1 MTDSHL
7 THGPPG
13 RLLTLAAD
21 LTGAETVEGAITRT
35 AEVVE
40 TVFDGSVASV
50 CTQDPATGTLTTHG
64 AAALSPDRGAAVPDR
79 ITDSLGGRTN
89 GGEGDRPADDPPEAT
104 VDTDPEG
111 PLHTEVVVPVGHNRV
126 LRVGATEPGELDET
140 AVATIEGVAA
150 TLEASLS
157 RIETSAP
164 EGIDCELA
172 RALFEQSGEATFVSD
187 SDGGVVAVNHA
198 AVTLTGRDRDTLL
211 ASELPAICADSAAE
225 TVRDHLES
233 TVTGGSEPF
242 TATIEHDRRAG
253 RTVEFTSQRVDVG
266 GTEYVRTT
274 AHEPSTGTHSGRSG
288 PQVEDDAV
296 ALHQLNEL
304 ASGSGEF
311 RQAVER
317 LLSLGCDRFGLDTG
331 ILSCVDGDDYEI
343 EAVVDAT
350 GTHEAGAVYDL
361 GETMC
366 AATLA
371 ADTNGSLAFADVA
384 DTEHRDHPAA
394 EDVRAYIAAP
404 VVVDGDTYGT
414 VNFSMGSPRGSAFSQ
429 REREFVALLAQWIGT
444 EVERRRRFEEL
455 ERYKTILEAV
465 DDPVYALDADGRFT
479 FVNSAAEREFG
490 YGESVLGKHPS
501 VGMEEPDVER
511 VRRQID
517 DLKTTDERS
526 KTAEFTLETA
536 DGEHRIVENRIALLG
551 DGEFRG
557 TAGVLR
563 DVTARKERQRQLE
576 LFQRAVEEAA
586 DGVAILEDGVY
597 TYVDDTHVEMYG
609 FDDTEQLLG
618 NGWQTLYDDDEIE
631 RLQAEAFP
639 ALEADGHWRGMVTG
653 SRPDGSTFP
662 AELSLTIVADG
673 RLVCTVRDETER
685 QERERELKLKERAM
699 DEASV
704 GIQITDATRA
714 DNPLIYVNEGF
725 ERITG
730 YTAAEAVGRNPRF
743 LQTDDVDPEQVA
755 TLRNAISAEEPVSLE
770 LRNARRDGTPYWSRV
785 SVTPVTD
792 EAGTVRNYI
801 GIQQDVTARRERS
814 QWLRSFLDRGP
825 LMFVET
831 RNVDGEAVVVSC
843 NDRLLTRLGYDRAE
857 VEGKPLASLYT
868 AESAAELEERG
879 YDAAL
884 AGEFGMDERTL
895 VTADGDRVHALL
907 RAVPQQDGTDGT
919 SALFVDITER
929 MRREASLEASE
940 RRYRSLVENIPNGA
954 VATFDADLRYDL
966 VAGELLS
973 AFGLDPD
980 DVSGATVGKLFEN
993 EEYELR
999 PRFRAALNGERT
1011 DRRVEIGDRTLRVH
1025 ITSITDDVGS
1035 SDARGLI
1042 LAQDVTEE
1050 VRRERELVEERE
1062 QFRLLTESVDEY
1074 AFLIVGDDGTVQTWN
1089 GGAGGLF
1096 AYDAETA
1103 IGMSVAELYPTADR
1117 ESALPER
1124 LRKQARIAGE
1134 SANEGWL
1141 RRGDGSE
1148 FYADTRYAP
1157 LEANDGQFRGYAL
1170 IVRDMTDR
1178 RRQRR
1183 RTEQFVEESDDVVTV
1198 VNTDGT
1204 IRYTSGSVNRVFG
1217 YDPADLV
1224 GENLF
1229 DQFHP
1234 DDRASTMEA
1243 FFDAVEDSDANVT
1256 TECRLRAADGGW
1268 RAVQGRYRNMLDDD
1282 AIDGILLYLRD
1293 ITEAKRRAER
1303 FEGIFNQ
1310 TFQFT
1315 GLLDPDGTVIE
1326 ANDTTLEFA
1335 GADRDT
1341 IVGRPLPDA
1350 PWWPDADAVA
1360 DIGHAIERGAN
1371 GEFVRY
1377 ETDIHG
1383 ASGLATVD
1391 LSVKPVTDD
1400 RGDVSLLVVEGRNI
1414 TAQKQRRQHLTVMQ
1428 RILRHNMRNDL
1439 TKVRGWAQVLC
1450 EEADPDTRAEH
1461 LERINRILDKWEA
1474 LTEKAAEIRQVLS
1487 DGAEHTT
1494 RPPEPLLED
1503 AVTSVRE
1510 AHPDATIS
1518 ITASDTG
1525 SAQIPARLRDAVAE
1539 LAENAAKSTPEATV
1553 DIEVSRPSNEWIE
1566 VRVADDGPG
1575 LPEAEA
1581 TVLETGEETPLTH
1594 GQGLGLWMVRTIVTQ
1609 AGGDVS
1615 AEVTADGTEV
1625 RLRVPTELT
1634 TDAGVAPG
1642 SAE

>member
-1 MTDSHL
+1 MAESYP

-13 RLLTLAAD
+13 RLLTFAAG
-21 LTGAETVEGAITRT
+21 LSGAETAETAIART
-35 AEVVE
+35 VEVVE
-40 TVFDGSVASV
+40 AVFDGPVASV
-50 CTQDPATGTLTTHG
+50 CARDPATGTITTHG
-64 AAALSPDRGAAVPDR
+64 AAVPAPDR
-79 ITDSLGGRTN
+79 ITDALGERTS
-89 GGEGDRPADDPPEAT
+89 GGEDGRSADDPPEAII
-104 VDTDPEG
+104 DTDPEG
-111 PLHTEVVVPVGHNRV
+111 PFHAEVTVPVGHDRV
-126 LRVGATEPGELDET
+126 LRVGATKPGELDET

-157 RIETSAP
+157 RIENSAP
-164 EGIDCELA
+164 EGMDRELA
-172 RALFEQSGEATFVSD
+172 SALFEQSDDATFVSD
-187 SDGGVVAVNHA
+187 ADGGLVAVNRA
-198 AVTLTGRDRDTLL
+198 AVTVTGRDRDARL
-211 ASELPAICADSAAE
+211 ASGLPEVCEDSAAAA
-225 TVRDHLES
+225 VRSHLERA
-233 TVTGGSEPF
+233 VTGASTPV
-242 TATIEHDRRAG
+242 TAAIEYDG
-253 RTVEFTSQRVDVG
+253 DGDRTVEFTSHRIDVG
-266 GTEYVRTT
+266 GMEYVRTV
-274 AHEPSTGTHSGRSG
+274 AHDPSSDAQ
-288 PQVEDDAV
+288 PQSRPETTLEDDTA
-296 ALHQLNEL
+296 ALRRLTEL
-304 ASGSGEF
+304 AGGSEAVDP
-311 RQAVER
+311 AVER

-331 ILSCVDGDDYEI
+331 ILSHVDGDDCEV
-343 EAVVDAT
+343 EVVVDAT
-350 GTHEAGAVYDL
+350 GTHEVGAVYDL
-361 GETMC
+361 GDTMC
-366 AATLA
+366 EATLA
-371 ADTNGSLAFADVA
+371 GGESGVLAFADVA
-384 DTEHRDHPAA
+384 DTEHRSHPAA
-394 EDVRAYIAAP
+394 GNVRAYIAAP
-404 VVVDGDTYGT
+404 VVVDGDTHGT
-414 VNFSMGSPRGSAFSQ
+414 VNFSMGAPRASALSR
-429 REREFVALLAQWIGT
+429 REREFVTLVAQWIGI
-444 EVERRRRFEEL
+444 EVERRRRVEEL
-455 ERYKTILEAV
+455 ERYETILEAV
-465 DDPVYALDADGRFT
+465 GDPVYALDADGRVT
-479 FVNSAAEREFG
+479 FVNAAAEREFG
-490 YGESVLGKHPS
+490 YGESVIGKYPS
-501 VGMEEPDVER
+501 IGMEESDVER
-511 VRRQID
+511 VRRQVD
-517 DLKTTDERS
+517 ELKTTDERS

-557 TAGVLR
+557 AAGVLR
-563 DVTARKERQRQLE
+563 DVTAREEQRRQLE

-586 DGVAILEDGVY
+586 DGVAVLENEVY

-618 NGWQTLYDDDEIE
+618 NSWQKLYDDDEIE

-662 AELSLTIVADG
+662 AELSLTIVDDG
-673 RLVCTVRDETER
+673 RLVCTVRDDTEHKK
-685 QERERELKLKERAM
+685 RERELKLKERAM

-704 GIQITDATRA
+704 GIQITDATQE

-814 QWLRSFLDRGP
+814 QWLRSFLNRGP

-907 RAVPQQDGTDGT
+907 RAVPRQDGTDGT

-929 MRREASLEASE
+929 MQREASLEASE

-954 VATFDADLRYDL
+954 VATFDADLRYNL
-966 VAGELLS
+966 AAGDLLS

-980 DVSGATVGKLFEN
+980 DVSGTPAGTLFEN
-993 EEYELR
+993 EEYDLR
-999 PRFRAALNGERT
+999 PRFCAALDGERT
-1011 DRRVEIGDRTLRVH
+1011 DRRVEIGDRTLRVQ
-1025 ITSITDDVGS
+1025 IAPIAYDDVDP
-1035 SDARGLI
+1035 SDASGLV

-1050 VRRERELVEERE
+1050 VRHERELVEERE
-1062 QFRLLTESVDEY
+1062 RFRLLTESVDEY
-1074 AFLIVGDDGTVQTWN
+1074 AFVVVGDDGTVQTWN
-1089 GGAGGLF
+1089 SGAEELF
-1096 AYDAETA
+1096 GHDAEA
-1103 IGMSVAELYPTADR
+1103 AVGMPVAELYPAADR
-1117 ESALPER
+1117 ESGLPER
-1124 LRKQARIAGE
+1124 LREQARIAGE
-1134 SANEGWL
+1134 SAHDGWH

-1157 LEANDGQFRGYAL
+1157 LETDDGRFRGYAL

-1183 RTEQFVEESDDVVTV
+1183 RTERFVEESEDVVTIV
-1198 VNTDGT
+1198 DTDGT
-1204 IRYTSGSVNRVFG
+1204 IRYASGSVTRVFG

-1234 DDRASTMEA
+1234 DDRAGTMEA
-1243 FFDAVEDSDANVT
+1243 FFGVVEDSNANVT

-1293 ITEAKRRAER
+1293 ITEAKRRARR

-1310 TFQFT
+1310 AFQFT
-1315 GLLDPDGTVIE
+1315 GLLEPDGTIIE
-1326 ANDTTLEFA
+1326 ANDTTLEFT
-1335 GADRDT
+1335 GVDRDT
-1341 IVGRPLPDA
+1341 VVGCPLPDA

-1360 DIGHAIERGAN
+1360 DIGDAIRRGAN

-1377 ETDIHG
+1377 ETKLNSTD
-1383 ASGLATVD
+1383 GLATVD
-1391 LSVKPVTDD
+1391 LSVKPVIDD
-1400 RGDVSLLVVEGRNI
+1400 NDDISLLVVEGRNI
-1414 TAQKQRRQHLTVMQ
+1414 TAQKQRRQHLEVMQ

-1439 TKVRGWAQVLC
+1439 TKLRGWAQVLC
-1450 EEADPDTRAEH
+1450 EETDPDARAEH
-1461 LERINRILDKWEA
+1461 LGTIERTLDRWAA
-1474 LTEKAAEIRQVLS
+1474 LVEKVAEIRQALS
-1487 DGAEHTT
+1487 NGAGRTAK
-1494 RPPEPLLED
+1494 RLDPLLEG
-1503 AVTSVRE
+1503 AVTPVRE

-1518 ITASDTG
+1518 VDTSDVG
-1525 SAQIPARLRDAVAE
+1525 SVQVPARLRNAVAE
-1539 LAENAAKSTPEATV
+1539 LADNAAKSTPDATV
-1553 DIEVSRPSNEWIE
+1553 DIEGSRPREEWIE
-1566 VRVADDGPG
+1566 IRVADDGPG

-1625 RLRVPTELT
+1625 RLRVPTGPT
-1634 TDAGVAPG
+1634 PDAGVDPG
-1642 SAE
+1642 PVE

>member
-1 MTDSHL
+1 MTESHP

-13 RLLTLAAD
+13 RLLSLAAD
-21 LTGAETVEGAITRT
+21 LSGAETAEAAITRT
-35 AEVVE
+35 VEVVE
-40 TVFDGSVASV
+40 AVFDGPVASV
-50 CTQDPATGTLTTHG
+50 CTRDPATGTVMTHG
-64 AAALSPDRGAAVPDR
+64 AAVPAPDG
-79 ITDSLGGRTN
+79 ITDALGERTS
-89 GGEGDRPADDPPEAT
+89 GGEDDRSADDPPEAI

-111 PLHTEVVVPVGHNRV
+111 PLHAEVTVPVGHDRV
-126 LRVGATEPGELDET
+126 LRVGATDPGELDEA
-140 AVATIEGVAA
+140 AVATVEGVAA
-150 TLEASLS
+150 TLEASLA
-157 RIETSAP
+157 RIEPSTP
-164 EGIDCELA
+164 ERMDCELA
-172 RALFEQSGEATFVSD
+172 RALFEQSGDATFVSD
-187 SDGGVVAVNHA
+187 ADGGLVAVNRA
-198 AVTLTGRDRDTLL
+198 AVTVTGRGRDALL
-211 ASELPAICADSAAE
+211 ASGLPEVCEDSAAAA
-225 TVRDHLES
+225 VRSHLERA
-233 TVTGGSEPF
+233 VTGASAPV
-242 TATIEHDRRAG
+242 TAAIERDG
-253 RTVEFTSQRVDVG
+253 DGDRTVEFTSHRIDVG
-266 GTEYVRTT
+266 GTEYVRTV
-274 AHEPSTGTHSGRSG
+274 AHDPSSDAQ
-288 PQVEDDAV
+288 PQSRPETTLEDDTA
-296 ALHQLNEL
+296 ALRRLTEL
-304 ASGSGEF
+304 AGGSEAF
-311 RQAVER
+311 DPAVER

-331 ILSCVDGDDYEI
+331 ILSYVDGDDYEI

-350 GTHEAGAVYDL
+350 GTHEVGAVYDL
-361 GETMC
+361 GDTMC

-371 ADTNGSLAFADVA
+371 GGETGSLAFADVA
-384 DTEHRDHPAA
+384 DTEHRSHPAA
-394 EDVRAYIAAP
+394 GNVRAYIAAP

-414 VNFSMGSPRGSAFSQ
+414 VNFSMGAPRANAFSR
-429 REREFVALLAQWIGT
+429 REREFVTLVAQWIGT

-465 DDPVYALDADGRFT
+465 GDPVYALDADGRFT
-479 FVNSAAEREFG
+479 FVNAAAEREFG
-490 YGESVLGKHPS
+490 YDGTVIGKHPS
-501 VGMEEPDVER
+501 IGMQESDVER

-597 TYVDDTHVEMYG
+597 TYIDDTHVEMYG

-993 EEYELR
+993 EEYDLR
-999 PRFRAALNGERT
+999 PRFRAALDGERT

-1025 ITSITDDVGS
+1025 IVPIAHDDVDP
-1035 SDARGLI
+1035 SDASGLI

-1074 AFLIVGDDGTVQTWN
+1074 AFFVVGDDGTVQTWN
-1089 GGAGGLF
+1089 SGAEGLF
-1096 AYDAETA
+1096 GHDAEA
-1103 IGMSVAELYPTADR
+1103 AVGMPVADLYPAADR
-1117 ESALPER
+1117 ESGLPER
-1124 LRKQARIAGE
+1124 LREQARIAGE
-1134 SANEGWL
+1134 SSHDGRH
-1141 RRGDGSE
+1141 RRGDGTE
-1148 FYADTRYAP
+1148 FHADTRYAP
-1157 LEANDGQFRGYAL
+1157 LEADDGRFRGYAL

-1178 RRQRR
+1178 RRQQR
-1183 RTEQFVEESDDVVTV
+1183 RTERFVEESDDVVTIV
-1198 VNTDGT
+1198 DTDGT

-1315 GLLDPDGTVIE
+1315 GLLDPDGTVVE

-1335 GADRDT
+1335 GVDRDT

-1360 DIGHAIERGAN
+1360 DIRDAIHRGAN

-1377 ETDIHG
+1377 ETDIDG

-1391 LSVKPVTDD
+1391 LSVKPVIDD
-1400 RGDVSLLVVEGRNI
+1400 NDDVSLLVVEGRNI
-1414 TAQKQRRQHLTVMQ
+1414 TVQQQRRQHLVVMQ

-1439 TKVRGWAQVLC
+1439 TKLRGWAQVLC
-1450 EEADPDTRAEH
+1450 EETDPDARVEH
-1461 LERINRILDKWEA
+1461 LGTIERTLDRWAA
-1474 LTEKAAEIRQVLS
+1474 LVEKVAEIRQALS
-1487 DGAEHTT
+1487 NEAGRTT
-1494 RPPEPLLED
+1494 QHLDPLLEG
-1503 AVTSVRE
+1503 AVTPVRE

-1518 ITASDTG
+1518 VDTSDTG
-1525 SAQIPARLRDAVAE
+1525 SVQVPARLRNAVEE
-1539 LAENAAKSTPEATV
+1539 LADNAAKSAPDATV
-1553 DIEVSRPSNEWIE
+1553 DIEGSRPREEWIE
-1566 VRVADDGPG
+1566 IRVADDGLG

-1594 GQGLGLWMVRTIVTQ
+1594 GQGLGLWMVRMIVTQ

-1625 RLRVPTELT
+1625 CLRVPTGPT
-1634 TDAGVAPG
+1634 PDARIDPG
-1642 SAE
+1642 PVK